1 MPSSGWHKE
10 ATVSKRSLLL
20 RITMPLLAV
29 ICLGMGSHTPDP
41 GRILTIEALYTLYN
55 LPGECNAPVTWEGET
70 VKVSGRIDPANIFD
84 HQHYPRSPYEKFR
97 LVDGQGRSVEIWAQ
111 ADDNTPIFKKIELR
125 TTDAVIITGRLVA
138 VKLPRSNSCQIS
150 AKVVID
156 HADQVQF
163 K

>member
-1 MPSSGWHKE
+1 
-10 ATVSKRSLLL
+10 
-20 RITMPLLAV
+20 MPLMAV
-29 ICLGMGSHTPDP
+29 ISLGMGSHTQDP
-41 GRILTIEALYTLYN
+41 VRILTIEALYKLYN
-55 LPGECNAPVTWEGET
+55 LPGECKAPVTWEGET

-84 HQHYPRSPYEKFR
+84 HQHYPRLPYEKFR
-97 LVDGQGRSVEIWAQ
+97 LVDDQGRSVEIWAQ
-111 ADDNTPIFKKIELR
+111 ADDNMPIFEKIALR
-125 TTDAVIITGRLVA
+125 TTDAVIITGRLAA

>member
-10 ATVSKRSLLL
+10 SIVSKRSLLL
-20 RITMPLLAV
+20 MITMPLLAV
-29 ICLGMGSHTPDP
+29 ICLGMGSHTSDP

-70 VKVSGRIDPANIFD
+70 VKVSGLIDPANIFD
-84 HQHYPRSPYEKFR
+84 HQHYPRLPYEKFR
-97 LVDGQGRSVEIWAQ
+97 LVDSQGRSVEIWAQ

-138 VKLPRSNSCQIS
+138 VKLPRPNSCQIS

>member
-1 MPSSGWHKE
+1 MPSSRWHKE
-10 ATVSKRSLLL
+10 STVSKQSQLWW
-20 RITMPLLAV
+20 ITMPLLA
-29 ICLGMGSHTPDP
+29 IISMGMGSQTPDP

-55 LPGECNAPVTWEGET
+55 LPGECKAPVTWEGET
-70 VKVSGRIDPANIFD
+70 VKVSGLIDPDNIFD
-84 HQHYPRSPYEKFR
+84 HQHYPRLPYEKFR

-111 ADDNTPIFKKIELR
+111 ADDNTPIFKKIALR

-138 VKLPRSNSCQIS
+138 VTLHKSNSCQIS

-163 K
+163 R